1 MFVGC
6 AFVQFTTRGAAEKA
20 ADATFNKLTI
30 CGSKVTIRSVFTLFS
45 HSSSLPQ
52 IIDTLDHFRWG
63 KSHSKSSNSG
73 AGPSSLGMDGVP
85 GMTPAQL
92 RAPPAEVNQPA
103 LLTDNDGL

>member
-30 CGSKVTIRSVFTLFS
+30 CGSKVTIRSVFTPFS
-45 HSSSLPQ
+45 HSSLHPIQ

-73 AGPSSLGMDGVP
+73 AGPSSLGMEGVP

-92 RAPPAEVNQPA
+92 RAPPAEVTQPA
-103 LLTDNDGL
+103 ILTDR